1 MIILSACNTD
11 KPIFESAGAYSGLPR
26 LFIES
31 GAGSVL
37 TTQWNIDS
45 YSAKL
50 FVSET
55 LSLGAKNGLSLSE
68 ALKNT
73 MSRFINGFY
82 GETFKHPFY
91 WAPYVLV
98 GEN

>member
-1 MIILSACNTD
+1 M
-11 KPIFESAGAYSGLPR
+11 E
-26 LFIES
+26 
-31 GAGSVL
+31 
-37 TTQWNIDS
+37 NIDS